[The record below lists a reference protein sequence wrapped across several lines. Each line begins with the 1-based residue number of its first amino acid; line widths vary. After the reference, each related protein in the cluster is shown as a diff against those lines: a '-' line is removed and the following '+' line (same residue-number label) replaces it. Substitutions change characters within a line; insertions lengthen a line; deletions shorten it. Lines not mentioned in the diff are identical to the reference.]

1 MTTVPKD
8 ARATPL
14 ELKLAVLDAPIFRQ
28 GWYRTAARIL
38 RGGDG
43 GEHGLLLY
51 KLILEGSRG
60 DGRLAVLD
68 VGTARGFSALTMAR
82 AMLDGKLEGRVYSV
96 DVIGHD
102 EPLNWHGTKQ
112 DADEPLAG
120 VEMSRSEIWRRWFAD
135 ESALVTTIEGRS
147 SEVLGGWRHG
157 PIDCAFLDGSHEYED
172 VRGELEALDSLMAEG
187 GVIVVDD
194 FHLGVVV
201 YRVRS
206 RLLNA
211 IPGRIGRLLGKVSPR
226 ARSWSRRLSANNEYA
241 IVRQRLSGVRN
252 AVVEFV
258 EERDG
263 RWSLEIVSMP
273 SRGEYQGEDYSLA
286 VLSRDGLPSGEPLR
300 GFPPSRE

>member
-1 MTTVPKD
+1 
-8 ARATPL
+8 
-14 ELKLAVLDAPIFRQ
+14 
-28 GWYRTAARIL
+28 
-38 RGGDG
+38 
-43 GEHGLLLY
+43 
-51 KLILEGSRG
+51 
-60 DGRLAVLD
+60 
-68 VGTARGFSALTMAR
+68 MAR
-82 AMLDGKLEGRVYSV
+82 AMVDGELEGRVYSV
-96 DVIGHD
+96 DVIGH
-102 EPLNWHGTKQ
+102 EEALNWHGTKQ

-135 ESALVTTIEGRS
+135 ESALATTIEGKS

-157 PIDCAFLDGSHEYED
+157 PIDYAFLDGSHEYGD
-172 VRGELEALDSLMAEG
+172 VRGELAALDSLMAEG

-194 FHLGVVV
+194 FHLGVTVV
-201 YRVRS
+201 RVRS

-211 IPGRIGRLLGKVSPR
+211 IPGRIGRLLGRVWPR

-273 SRGEYQGEDYSLA
+273 SRGEYQGGDYSLA
-286 VLSRDGLPSGEPLR
+286 VLSRATTGGSGENGLT
-300 GFPPSRE
+300 PSL

>member
-1 MTTVPKD
+1 MTTIPRG
-8 ARATPL
+8 ARVASL
-14 ELKLAVLDAPIFRQ
+14 ESKLSELNAPDISEE
-28 GWYRTAARIL
+28 WYGTAARVL

-51 KLILEGSRG
+51 KLVLEGGRG
-60 DGRLAVLD
+60 DGSVVVLD
-68 VGTARGFSALTMAR
+68 VGTARGFSAITMAR
-82 AMLDGKLEGRVYSV
+82 AMLDGELEGRVYSV
-96 DVIGHD
+96 DVIGHH

-112 DADEPLAG
+112 EADEPLAG
-120 VEMSRSEIWRRWFAD
+120 VEISRSEIWGRWFAE
-135 ESALVTTIEGRS
+135 ESALVATINGRS
-147 SEVLGGWRHG
+147 TEVLKDWQHG
-157 PIDCAFLDGSHEYED
+157 QIDYAFLDGSHEYGD

-194 FHLGVVV
+194 FHPGVVV

-211 IPGRIGRLLGKVSPR
+211 IPGVIGRVLGKVWPKC
-226 ARSWSRRLSANNEYA
+226 RSWSRRLSASNEYA

-263 RWSLEIVSMP
+263 RWSLEIVTMP
-273 SRGEYQGEDYSLA
+273 SRGEYQGGDYSLA
-286 VLSRDGLPSGEPLR
+286 VLSRATAGG
-300 GFPPSRE
+300 G

>member
-1 MTTVPKD
+1 MTVLIQPG
-8 ARATPL
+8 ARVTPL
-14 ELKLAVLDAPIFRQ
+14 HGKLAGLNAPDISEA
-28 GWYRTAARIL
+28 WYRTAVDVL

-51 KLILEGSRG
+51 KLVVQGRRG
-60 DGRLAVLD
+60 ERPLVVLD
-68 VGTARGFSALTMAR
+68 VGTARGFSAITMAR
-82 AMLDGKLEGRVYSV
+82 AMLDGELEGRVYSV

-102 EPLNWHGTKQ
+102 EPLNWHGMKQ

-120 VEMSRSEIWRRWFAD
+120 VDMSRSEIWGRWFAE
-135 ESALVTTIEGRS
+135 ESGLVTTVCGKS
-147 SEVLGGWRHG
+147 TEVLRGWRHG

-172 VRGELEALDSLMAEG
+172 VRGELEALDSLMTEG

-194 FHLGVVV
+194 FHLGVAVM
-201 YRVRS
+201 RVRS

-211 IPGRIGRLLGKVSPR
+211 IPGRIGRLLGRVWPR
-226 ARSWSRRLSANNEYA
+226 TRNWSRRLSASNEYA

-263 RWSLEIVSMP
+263 LWSLEIVSMP

-286 VLSRDGLPSGEPLR
+286 VLSRTNASG
-300 GFPPSRE
+300 S

>member
-1 MTTVPKD
+1 MIPNGGTLRPLSCKLRELGGLDVPG
-8 ARATPL
+8 
-14 ELKLAVLDAPIFRQ
+14 E
-28 GWYRTAARIL
+28 WYRTASRVL

-51 KLILEGSRG
+51 NLILERG
-60 DGRLAVLD
+60 RDDGPLVVLD
-68 VGTARGFSALTMAR
+68 VGTARGFSAVTMAR

-102 EPLNWHGTKQ
+102 EPRNWHGTKQ

-120 VEMSRSEIWRRWFAD
+120 VEMSRSEIWRRWFPD
-135 ESALVTTIEGRS
+135 EGSLITTIKAKS
-147 SEVLGGWRHG
+147 SEVLRGWGHG
-157 PIDCAFLDGSHEYED
+157 PIDYAFLDGSHEYEE
-172 VRGELEALDSLMAEG
+172 VSGELAALDRLMAEG

-194 FHLGVVV
+194 FHLGVTVV
-201 YRVRS
+201 RVRS

-211 IPGRIGRLLGKVSPR
+211 VPGRIGRLLGRVWPR
-226 ARSWSRRLSANNEYA
+226 SRSWSRRLSANNEYA

-263 RWSLEIVSMP
+263 RWSLEIVTMP
-273 SRGEYQGEDYSLA
+273 SRGEYQGGDYSLA
-286 VLSRDGLPSGEPLR
+286 VLSRATAGG
-300 GFPPSRE
+300 SRRKWVDSIALM

>member
-1 MTTVPKD
+1 MTTIPKG
-8 ARATPL
+8 ARVASL
-14 ELKLAVLDAPIFRQ
+14 ECKLSDLNAPDISEGR
-28 GWYRTAARIL
+28 YRAAARVL

-51 KLILEGSRG
+51 KLIMEGARS
-60 DGRLAVLD
+60 DGPLVVLD
-68 VGTARGFSALTMAR
+68 VGTARGFSAITMAR
-82 AMLDGKLEGRVYSV
+82 AMLDGELEGRVYSV
-96 DVIGHD
+96 DVIGHH

-112 DADEPLAG
+112 EADEPLAG
-120 VEMSRSEIWRRWFAD
+120 VEISRSEIWGRWFAE
-135 ESALVTTIEGRS
+135 ESGLVTTINSRS
-147 SEVLGGWRHG
+147 MEVLKDWQQGQ
-157 PIDCAFLDGSHEYED
+157 IDYAFLDGSHEYED

-211 IPGRIGRLLGKVSPR
+211 VPGVIGRLLGRMWPR
-226 ARSWSRRLSANNEYA
+226 ARTWSRRLGASNEYA
-241 IVRQRLSGVRN
+241 IVRQRISGVRN

-286 VLSRDGLPSGEPLR
+286 VLSRATTGS
-300 GFPPSRE
+300 S

>member
-1 MTTVPKD
+1 MMLPVG
-8 ARATPL
+8 ALVRPL
-14 ELKLAVLDAPIFRQ
+14 RHKLAETDAAEIRSE
-28 GWYRTAARIL
+28 WYSRASRIL

-51 KLILEGSRG
+51 KVTMEGARS
-60 DGRLAVLD
+60 DGPLVVLD
-68 VGTARGFSALTMAR
+68 VGTARGFSAITMAR
-82 AMLDGKLEGRVYSV
+82 AMLDGELEGRVYSV
-96 DVIGHD
+96 DVIGHH

-112 DADEPLAG
+112 EADEPLAG
-120 VEMSRSEIWRRWFAD
+120 VEISRSEIWGRWFAE
-135 ESALVTTIEGRS
+135 ESGLVTTINSRS
-147 SEVLGGWRHG
+147 MEVLKDWRHG
-157 PIDCAFLDGSHEYED
+157 QIDYAFLDGSHEYED

-211 IPGRIGRLLGKVSPR
+211 VPGVIGRLLGRMWPR
-226 ARSWSRRLSANNEYA
+226 ARSWSRRLSASNEYA
-241 IVRQRLSGVRN
+241 IVRQRISGVRN

-286 VLSRDGLPSGEPLR
+286 VLRRATAEDCKVT
-300 GFPPSRE
+300 

>member
-1 MTTVPKD
+1 MIPDGLVVVPLPYK
-8 ARATPL
+8 L
-14 ELKLAVLDAPIFRQ
+14 EGLQAAEISEE
-28 GWYRTAARIL
+28 WYRTAARVL

-51 KLILEGSRG
+51 KLTMEGARS
-60 DGRLAVLD
+60 DGSLVVLD
-68 VGTARGFSALTMAR
+68 VGTARGFSAITMAR
-82 AMLDGKLEGRVYSV
+82 AMLDGELEGRVYSV
-96 DVIGHD
+96 DVIGHH

-112 DADEPLAG
+112 EADEPLAG
-120 VEMSRSEIWRRWFAD
+120 VEVSRSEIWGRWFAE
-135 ESALVTTIEGRS
+135 ESALVTTINGRS
-147 SEVLGGWRHG
+147 MEVLKDWQHG
-157 PIDCAFLDGSHEYED
+157 PIDYTFLDGSHEYED

-211 IPGRIGRLLGKVSPR
+211 IPGVIGRVLGKVWPKC
-226 ARSWSRRLSANNEYA
+226 RSWSRRLSATNEYA

-263 RWSLEIVSMP
+263 RWSLEIVTMP
-273 SRGEYQGEDYSLA
+273 SRGEYQGGDYSLA
-286 VLSRDGLPSGEPLR
+286 VLSRTTAGS
-300 GFPPSRE
+300 S

>member
-1 MTTVPKD
+1 MSIPQGSRV
-8 ARATPL
+8 TPL
-14 ELKLAVLDAPIFRQ
+14 EWKLTDLNGPDISEE
-28 GWYRTAARIL
+28 WYRMSARVL

-43 GEHGLLLY
+43 GEHGVLLY
-51 KLILEGSRG
+51 KLIMEGARG
-60 DGRLAVLD
+60 GKPLVVLD
-68 VGTARGFSALTMAR
+68 VGTARGFSAITMAR
-82 AMLDGKLEGRVYSV
+82 AMLDGELEGRVYSV
-96 DVIGHD
+96 DVIGHH

-112 DADEPLAG
+112 EADEPLAG
-120 VEMSRSEIWRRWFAD
+120 VEISRSEIWGRWFAE
-135 ESALVTTIEGRS
+135 ESALVTTINGRS
-147 SEVLGGWRHG
+147 MEVLKDWRHG
-157 PIDCAFLDGSHEYED
+157 PIDYAFLDGSHEYGD

-194 FHLGVVV
+194 FHPGVVV

-211 IPGRIGRLLGKVSPR
+211 IPGVIGRVLGKVWPKC
-226 ARSWSRRLSANNEYA
+226 RSWSRRLSASNEYA

-263 RWSLEIVSMP
+263 RWSLEIVAMP

-286 VLSRDGLPSGEPLR
+286 VLSRATAGS
-300 GFPPSRE
+300 S

>member
-1 MTTVPKD
+1 MS
-8 ARATPL
+8 AR
-14 ELKLAVLDAPIFRQ
+14 V
-28 GWYRTAARIL
+28 L

-43 GEHGLLLY
+43 GEHGVLLY
-51 KLILEGSRG
+51 KLIMEGARG
-60 DGRLAVLD
+60 GKPLVVLD
-68 VGTARGFSALTMAR
+68 VGTARGFSAITMAR
-82 AMLDGKLEGRVYSV
+82 AMVDGEMEGRVYSV
-96 DVIGHD
+96 DVIGHY

-112 DADEPLAG
+112 EADEPLAG
-120 VEMSRSEIWRRWFAD
+120 VEISRSEIWGRWFAE
-135 ESALVTTIEGRS
+135 ESALVTIINGRS
-147 SEVLGGWRHG
+147 MEVLKDWQHG
-157 PIDCAFLDGSHEYED
+157 PIDYAFLDGSHEYED
-172 VRGELEALDSLMAEG
+172 VMGELEALDSMMVEG

-211 IPGRIGRLLGKVSPR
+211 IPGVIGRVLGKVWPKC
-226 ARSWSRRLSANNEYA
+226 RSWSRRLSASNEYA

-263 RWSLEIVSMP
+263 RWSLEIVTMP

-286 VLSRDGLPSGEPLR
+286 VLSRTTAGS
-300 GFPPSRE
+300 S

>member
-1 MTTVPKD
+1 M
-8 ARATPL
+8 
-14 ELKLAVLDAPIFRQ
+14 
-28 GWYRTAARIL
+28 L

-51 KLILEGSRG
+51 KLTMEGARS
-60 DGRLAVLD
+60 DGTLVVLD

-82 AMLDGKLEGRVYSV
+82 AMLDGELEGRVYSV
-96 DVIGHD
+96 DVIGHH

-112 DADEPLAG
+112 EADEPLAG
-120 VEMSRSEIWRRWFAD
+120 VEISRSEIWGRWFAE
-135 ESALVTTIEGRS
+135 ESALVTTINGRS
-147 SEVLGGWRHG
+147 MEVLKDWQHG
-157 PIDCAFLDGSHEYED
+157 PIDYAFLDGSHEYED

-211 IPGRIGRLLGKVSPR
+211 VPGVIGRLLGRVWPR
-226 ARSWSRRLSANNEYA
+226 ARSWSRRLSASNEYA

-263 RWSLEIVSMP
+263 RWSLEIVTMP
-273 SRGEYQGEDYSLA
+273 SRGEYQGGDYSLA
-286 VLSRDGLPSGEPLR
+286 VLSRATAGGS
-300 GFPPSRE
+300 

>member
-1 MTTVPKD
+1 MSIPQGSRV
-8 ARATPL
+8 TPL
-14 ELKLAVLDAPIFRQ
+14 EWKLTDLNGPDISEE
-28 GWYRTAARIL
+28 WYRMSARVL

-43 GEHGLLLY
+43 GEHGVLLY
-51 KLILEGSRG
+51 KLVLEGARRG
-60 DGRLAVLD
+60 EPLVVLD
-68 VGTARGFSALTMAR
+68 VGTARGFSAITMAR
-82 AMLDGKLEGRVYSV
+82 AMLDGELEGRVYSV
-96 DVIGHD
+96 DVIGHH

-112 DADEPLAG
+112 EADEPLAG
-120 VEMSRSEIWRRWFAD
+120 VEISRSEIWGRWFAE
-135 ESALVTTIEGRS
+135 ESAQVTTINGRS
-147 SEVLGGWRHG
+147 MEVLKDWQHG
-157 PIDCAFLDGSHEYED
+157 PIDYAFLDGSHEYED

-211 IPGRIGRLLGKVSPR
+211 VPGHMGRLLGRVWPR

-263 RWSLEIVSMP
+263 RWSLEIVTMP

-286 VLSRDGLPSGEPLR
+286 VLSRTNAEGCKVT
-300 GFPPSRE
+300 

>member
-1 MTTVPKD
+1 MIPKG
-8 ARATPL
+8 AVVRPL
-14 ELKLAVLDAPIFRQ
+14 SSKLRELNAHDAPEE
-28 GWYRTAARIL
+28 WYRTAAKVL

-51 KLILEGSRG
+51 KLIMEGARG
-60 DGRLAVLD
+60 DGPLVVLD

-82 AMLDGKLEGRVYSV
+82 AMLDGELEGRVYSV

-120 VEMSRSEIWRRWFAD
+120 VEISRSGIWERWFAE
-135 ESALVTTIEGRS
+135 ESGLVTTVCGKS
-147 SEVLGGWRHG
+147 TEVLRGWRHG
-157 PIDCAFLDGSHEYED
+157 PIDYAFLDGSHEYGD
-172 VRGELEALDSLMAEG
+172 VRGELEALDSLMAAG

-194 FHLGVVV
+194 FHLGVTVM
-201 YRVRS
+201 RVRS

-211 IPGRIGRLLGKVSPR
+211 VPGRIGRLLGKVWPGV
-226 ARSWSRRLSANNEYA
+226 RSWSRRLSANNEYA

-263 RWSLEIVSMP
+263 RWSLEIVTMP
-273 SRGEYQGEDYSLA
+273 SRGEYQGGDYSLA
-286 VLSRDGLPSGEPLR
+286 VLSRAGAG
-300 GFPPSRE
+300 GG